1 VALGVGAGRWCGAV
15 VEDAAVALG
24 STGGRRIDKDGI
36 DISIVKALGS
46 LL

>member
-1 VALGVGAGRWCGAV
+1 V

-24 STGGRRIDKDGI
+24 STGGRRIDKVGI
-36 DISIVKALGS
+36 GISIVEALGS